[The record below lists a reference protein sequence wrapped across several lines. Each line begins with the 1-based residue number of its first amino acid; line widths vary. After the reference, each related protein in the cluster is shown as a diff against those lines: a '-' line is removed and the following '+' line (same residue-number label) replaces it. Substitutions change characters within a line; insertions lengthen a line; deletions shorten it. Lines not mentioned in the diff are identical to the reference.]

1 MGRNP
6 DTTDSATRLAD
17 RVRANQS
24 RLTGELKP
32 RYDFIVC
39 GSGSSG
45 SVVARRLVENPDVT
59 VLLLEAGSEDDT
71 PAVNT
76 PSRWVDNI
84 GSERDWKFETEPN
97 QHINHRSMPVPMGKV
112 LGGGSS
118 VNAMVWARGHR
129 DDWDY
134 FAAEAGDSR
143 WTYRSVLDIYR
154 RIEDWNGTPD
164 PTFRGTGGPVFVQ
177 PAPDPNPLAPAT
189 LDAASLAG
197 IPVYPHSNGL
207 LMESGSGAA
216 IGDLR
221 VRDGKRESIF
231 RSYTYVVM
239 DRPNLTV
246 LTDALVTRVVF
257 DGVKATG
264 VEFSH
269 HGTLFKVRAE
279 LEVVLSLGAI
289 STPKVLMQSGIG
301 DQNELRR
308 FGIPVRHHL
317 PGVGHNLQD
326 HVSFDCIWEYPDA
339 QPPRNNMAEAVMFG
353 ETISGLT
360 HPDVFAWQIEIPFTT
375 AENADQFDV
384 PDAGWTLHGAITHP
398 KSRGTIHL
406 TGRDPAN
413 VPRIEANT
421 LVDSEDM
428 QTAIACV
435 EWCREIGNA
444 APLRPY
450 AKREVMPGSLQGEAL
465 KNFIRNAATTFFHHC
480 GTAKMGRDDMS
491 VVDGELRVYGI
502 EGLRIADGS
511 IMPQITL
518 ANTMAPCVV
527 IGERAGELLKTH
539 HRV

>member
-1 MGRNP
+1 
-6 DTTDSATRLAD
+6 
-17 RVRANQS
+17 
-24 RLTGELKP
+24 
-32 RYDFIVC
+32 
-39 GSGSSG
+39 
-45 SVVARRLVENPDVT
+45 
-59 VLLLEAGSEDDT
+59 
-71 PAVNT
+71 
-76 PSRWVDNI
+76 
-84 GSERDWKFETEPN
+84 
-97 QHINHRSMPVPMGKV
+97 
-112 LGGGSS
+112 
-118 VNAMVWARGHR
+118 MVWARGHR

-134 FAAEAGDSR
+134 FAAEAGDHR
-143 WTYRSVLDIYR
+143 WSYTSVLDIYR

-189 LDAASLAG
+189 LDAASWAG
-197 IPVYPHSNGL
+197 IPVYPHSNAL

-231 RSYTYVVM
+231 RSYTYPVM

-269 HGTLFKVRAE
+269 PGTLFKVRAE

-289 STPKVLMQSGIG
+289 TTPKVLMQSGIG

-360 HPDVFAWQIEIPFTT
+360 HPDVFTWQIEIPFTT

-406 TGRDPAN
+406 TSPDPTNA
-413 VPRIEANT
+413 PRIEANT

-428 QTAIACV
+428 KTAIACV

-450 AKREVMPGSLQGEAL
+450 VKREVMPGSLQGEAL

-527 IGERAGELLKTH
+527 IGERASELLKTH